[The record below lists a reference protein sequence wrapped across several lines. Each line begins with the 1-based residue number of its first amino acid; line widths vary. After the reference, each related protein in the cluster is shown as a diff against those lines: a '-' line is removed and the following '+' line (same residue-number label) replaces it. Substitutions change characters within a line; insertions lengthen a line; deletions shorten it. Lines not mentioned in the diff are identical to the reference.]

1 MMKLQYG
8 LTLVLLLALTIGV
21 AAGEDVLPPTFPHDF
36 WGGVTIDGS
45 PAPAGTVITAMI
57 GDTAYGSIET
67 TKAGEY
73 GSSSRYEGDRL
84 VVNAAA
90 DLSGET
96 ITFLVNGRTA
106 RETATFTPDSTTR
119 LDLSVAGEST
129 PTPAPG
135 NGGNGGGG
143 GPQGSSPASTSTPSA
158 PTVPVGRV
166 SLPLSETGEVSA
178 PVTVRTGDGAGS
190 LTVGEG
196 TRARDE
202 AGNPLGEVTIER
214 ADAAGLPPAP
224 GGTTI
229 GFALTCGPAGATFD
243 PPATLTFTLSEEE
256 WGRNGDPATLRVMWY
271 NPGTGAWQEVPAT
284 VDPATRTVTAQVSH
298 FSLFALTWAAA
309 PPAKATAAPAAA
321 TPGGETP
328 SGPGSQQPKDGEIPW
343 VLIAVGGLVA
353 AGSLAAGWYF
363 LRKR

>member
-1 MMKLQYG
+1 MKFQHG
-8 LTLVLLLALTIGV
+8 MTLILLLALATGV
-21 AAGEDVLPPTFPHDF
+21 SAAEASPPTFPHDF
-36 WGGVTIDGS
+36 WGSVTIDGA
-45 PAPAGTVITAMI
+45 PAPAGITITATI
-57 GDTAYGSIET
+57 GETTYGSIVT

-73 GSSSRYEGDRL
+73 GSSSRYEGGRL
-84 VVNAAA
+84 VVSATDGHA
-90 DLSGET
+90 GET
-96 ITFLVNGRTA
+96 ITFLVNGRAA
-106 RETATFTPDSTTR
+106 RETAPFTPDSTTR
-119 LDLSVAGEST
+119 LDLSVAGGST
-129 PTPAPG
+129 PTP
-135 NGGNGGGG
+135 GNGGGG
-143 GPQGSSPASTSTPSA
+143 GPSGSSPTPVETSPPA
-158 PTVPVGRV
+158 VPVGQV
-166 SLPLSETGEVSA
+166 SLPLSETGEVSES
-178 PVTVRTGDGAGS
+178 VTVRTGDGAGL

-196 TRARDE
+196 TRARDKD
-202 AGNPLGEVTIER
+202 GNPLGEVTIAR

-243 PPATLTFTLSEEE
+243 PPATLTYTLSEEE

-284 VDPATRTVTAQVSH
+284 VDPATRTVTARVSH
-298 FSLFALTWAAA
+298 FSLFALTWADA

-343 VLIAVGGLVA
+343 ALIAAGGLVA

-363 LRKR
+363 LRKQ

>member
-1 MMKLQYG
+1 MTMKFQHG
-8 LTLVLLLALTIGV
+8 MTLILLLALATGV
-21 AAGEDVLPPTFPHDF
+21 SAAEASPPTFPHDF
-36 WGGVTIDGS
+36 WGSVTIDGA
-45 PAPAGTVITAMI
+45 PAPAGITITATI
-57 GDTAYGSIET
+57 GETTYGSIVT

-73 GSSSRYEGDRL
+73 GSSSRYEGGRL
-84 VVNAAA
+84 VVSATDGHA
-90 DLSGET
+90 GET
-96 ITFLVNGRTA
+96 ITFLVNGRAA
-106 RETATFTPDSTTR
+106 RETAPFTPDSTTR
-119 LDLSVAGEST
+119 LDLSVAGGST
-129 PTPAPG
+129 PTPG

-143 GPQGSSPASTSTPSA
+143 GPSGSSPTPVETSPPA
-158 PTVPVGRV
+158 VPVGQV
-166 SLPLSETGEVSA
+166 SLPLSETGEVSES
-178 PVTVRTGDGAGS
+178 VTVRTGDGAGL

-196 TRARDE
+196 TRARDKD
-202 AGNPLGEVTIER
+202 GNPLGEVTMAR

-243 PPATLTFTLSEEE
+243 PPATLTYTLSEEE

-284 VDPATRTVTAQVSH
+284 VDPATRTVTARVSH
-298 FSLFALTWAAA
+298 FSLFALTWVDA
-309 PPAKATAAPAAA
+309 PLAKATAAPAAA

-343 VLIAVGGLVA
+343 ALIAAGGLVA

>member
-1 MMKLQYG
+1 MKFQHG
-8 LTLVLLLALTIGV
+8 MTLILLLALATGV
-21 AAGEDVLPPTFPHDF
+21 SAAEASPPTFPHDF
-36 WGGVTIDGS
+36 WGSVTIDGA
-45 PAPAGTVITAMI
+45 PAPAGITITATI
-57 GDTAYGSIET
+57 GETTYGSIVT

-73 GSSSRYEGDRL
+73 GSSSRYEGGRL
-84 VVNAAA
+84 VVSATDGHA
-90 DLSGET
+90 GET
-96 ITFLVNGRTA
+96 ITFLVNGRAA
-106 RETATFTPDSTTR
+106 RETAPFTPDSTTR
-119 LDLSVAGEST
+119 LDLSVAGGST
-129 PTPAPG
+129 PTP
-135 NGGNGGGG
+135 GNGGGG
-143 GPQGSSPASTSTPSA
+143 GPSGSSPTPVETSPPA
-158 PTVPVGRV
+158 VPVGQV
-166 SLPLSETGEVSA
+166 SLPLSETGEVSES
-178 PVTVRTGDGAGS
+178 VTVRTGDGAGL

-196 TRARDE
+196 TRARDKD
-202 AGNPLGEVTIER
+202 GNPLGEVTMAR

-243 PPATLTFTLSEEE
+243 PPATLTYTLSEEE

-284 VDPATRTVTAQVSH
+284 VDPATRTVTARVSH
-298 FSLFALTWAAA
+298 FSLFALTWVDA
-309 PPAKATAAPAAA
+309 PLAKATAAPAAA

-343 VLIAVGGLVA
+343 ALIAAGGLVA

>member
-8 LTLVLLLALTIGV
+8 MTLVLLLGLAIGV
-21 AAGEDVLPPTFPHDF
+21 AAAAETSPPSFPQEF
-36 WGGVTIDGS
+36 YGTVTIDGA
-45 PAPAGTVITAMI
+45 PAPAGTTITATI
-57 GDTAYGSIET
+57 GETTYGSIVT

-73 GSSSRYEGDRL
+73 GSSSRHEGGRL
-84 VVNAAA
+84 VVSATDGHA
-90 DLSGET
+90 GET
-96 ITFLVNGRTA
+96 ITFLVNGRAA

-129 PTPAPG
+129 PAPG

-143 GPQGSSPASTSTPSA
+143 GPQGSGPAPTSTPSA
-158 PTVPVGRV
+158 PTVPVGQA

-196 TRARDE
+196 TRARDKD
-202 AGNPLGEVTIER
+202 GNPLGEVTIER
-214 ADAAGLPPAP
+214 ADAAGLPPIPP
-224 GGTTI
+224 GAAI
-229 GFALTCGPAGATFD
+229 GFALTCGPSGATFD
-243 PPATLTFTLSEEE
+243 PPATLTYTLSEEE
-256 WGRNGDPATLRVMWY
+256 WGRIGDPATLRVVWY

-309 PPAKATAAPAAA
+309 PPTGATTGPTGTAP
-321 TPGGETP
+321 GETP
-328 SGPGSQQPKDGEIPW
+328 SGPGSEQPAGGETPW
-343 VLIAVGGLVA
+343 ALIAVGGLVA

>member
-1 MMKLQYG
+1 MKFQHG
-8 LTLVLLLALTIGV
+8 MTLILLLALATGV
-21 AAGEDVLPPTFPHDF
+21 SAAEASPPTFPHHF
-36 WGGVTIDGS
+36 WGSVTIDGA
-45 PAPAGTVITAMI
+45 PAPAGITITATI
-57 GDTAYGSIET
+57 GETTYGSIVT

-73 GSSSRYEGDRL
+73 GSSSRYEGGRL
-84 VVNAAA
+84 VVSATDGHA
-90 DLSGET
+90 GET
-96 ITFLVNGRTA
+96 ITFLVNGRAA
-106 RETATFTPDSTTR
+106 RETAPFTPDSTTR
-119 LDLSVAGEST
+119 LDLSVAGGST
-129 PTPAPG
+129 PTPG

-143 GPQGSSPASTSTPSA
+143 GPSGSSPTPVETSPPA
-158 PTVPVGRV
+158 VPVGQV
-166 SLPLSETGEVSA
+166 SLPLSETGEVSES
-178 PVTVRTGDGAGS
+178 VTVRTGDGAGL

-196 TRARDE
+196 TRARDKD
-202 AGNPLGEVTIER
+202 GNPLGEVTMAR

-243 PPATLTFTLSEEE
+243 PPATLTYTLSEEE

-284 VDPATRTVTAQVSH
+284 VDPATRTVTARVSH
-298 FSLFALTWAAA
+298 FSLFALTWVDA
-309 PPAKATAAPAAA
+309 PLAKATAAPAAA

-343 VLIAVGGLVA
+343 ALIAAGGLVA

>member
-1 MMKLQYG
+1 MKFQHG
-8 LTLVLLLALTIGV
+8 MTLILLLALATGV
-21 AAGEDVLPPTFPHDF
+21 SAAEASPPTFPHDF
-36 WGGVTIDGS
+36 WGSVTIDGA
-45 PAPAGTVITAMI
+45 PAPAGITITATI
-57 GDTAYGSIET
+57 GETTYGSIVT

-73 GSSSRYEGDRL
+73 GSSSRYEGGRL
-84 VVNAAA
+84 VVSATDGHA
-90 DLSGET
+90 GET
-96 ITFLVNGRTA
+96 ITFLVNGRAA
-106 RETATFTPDSTTR
+106 RETAPFTPDSTTR
-119 LDLSVAGEST
+119 LDLSVAGGST
-129 PTPAPG
+129 PTPG

-143 GPQGSSPASTSTPSA
+143 GPSGSSPDPVETSPA
-158 PTVPVGRV
+158 VPVGQV
-166 SLPLSETGEVSA
+166 SLPLSETGEVSES
-178 PVTVRTGDGAGS
+178 VTVRTGDGAGL

-196 TRARDE
+196 TRARDKD
-202 AGNPLGEVTIER
+202 GNPLGEVTMAR

-243 PPATLTFTLSEEE
+243 PPATLTYTLSEEE

-284 VDPATRTVTAQVSH
+284 VDPATRTVTARVSH
-298 FSLFALTWAAA
+298 FSLFALTWVDA
-309 PPAKATAAPAAA
+309 PLAKATAAPAAA

-343 VLIAVGGLVA
+343 ALIAAGGLVA

>member
-1 MMKLQYG
+1 MKFQHG
-8 LTLVLLLALTIGV
+8 MTLILLLALATGV
-21 AAGEDVLPPTFPHDF
+21 SATETSPPTFPHDF
-36 WGGVTIDGS
+36 WGSVTTDGA
-45 PAPAGTVITAMI
+45 PAPAGTTITATI
-57 GDTAYGSIET
+57 GETTYGSIVT

-73 GSSSRYEGDRL
+73 GSSSRHEGGRL
-84 VVNAAA
+84 VVSATDGHA
-90 DLSGET
+90 GET
-96 ITFLVNGRTA
+96 ITFLVNGRAA
-106 RETATFTPDSTTR
+106 RETAPFTPDSTTC
-119 LDLSVAGEST
+119 LDLSVAGGST
-129 PTPAPG
+129 PTPG

-143 GPQGSSPASTSTPSA
+143 GGSQGSTSTPAPTQSA
-158 PTVPVGRV
+158 PVTSVGQA

-196 TRARDE
+196 TRARDKD
-202 AGNPLGEVTIER
+202 GNPLGEVTIAR

-243 PPATLTFTLSEEE
+243 PPATLTYTLSEEE

-284 VDPATRTVTAQVSH
+284 VDPATRTVTARVSH
-298 FSLFALTWAAA
+298 FSLFALTWADA

-343 VLIAVGGLVA
+343 VLIAVGGLVV
-353 AGSLAAGWYF
+353 AGGLAAGWYF